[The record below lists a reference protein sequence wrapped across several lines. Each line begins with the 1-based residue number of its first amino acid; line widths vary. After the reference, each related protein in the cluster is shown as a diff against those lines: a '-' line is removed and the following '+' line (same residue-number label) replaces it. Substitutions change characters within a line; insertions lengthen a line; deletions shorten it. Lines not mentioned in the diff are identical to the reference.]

1 MLVVAGLSTAFV
13 SCKEEEPVAPREA
26 GTATISG
33 VVEADL
39 ETLGDTLDNGTYMQ
53 MLENV
58 PSGTMIYFTYNTGD
72 LDPDA
77 QAGYNYD
84 EITLSTEVGSDGSY
98 EIEVPAVATG
108 VDYTV
113 TFADFAYDQSIVD
126 PNDPNETVTER
137 VVFTHPDDFVT
148 VHENSTIINDYVY
161 N

>member
-1 MLVVAGLSTAFV
+1 
-13 SCKEEEPVAPREA
+13 
-26 GTATISG
+26 
-33 VVEADL
+33 
-39 ETLGDTLDNGTYMQ
+39 
-53 MLENV
+53 
-58 PSGTMIYFTYNTGD
+58 MIYFTYNTGD

-148 VHENSTIINDYVY
+148 VHENATIINDYVY